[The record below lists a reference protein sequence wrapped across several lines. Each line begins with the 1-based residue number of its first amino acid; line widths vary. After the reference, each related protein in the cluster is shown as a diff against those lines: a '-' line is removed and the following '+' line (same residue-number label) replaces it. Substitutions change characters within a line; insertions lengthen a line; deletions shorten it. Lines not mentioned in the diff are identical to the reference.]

1 MRYTYLLCSTLLWVL
16 LLVFLLPGTGM
27 AVQGNE
33 ESQDTAPVKALWE
46 EVKHMRKEMEEQ
58 KKENETRIKT
68 LEEEIQRLRQRLGV
82 GTVQD
87 SVGVGAD
94 DLDALLDDSNLED
107 EEGGLDALL
116 GDLTGGGDKTDLTG
130 AEPLS
135 APSGHIFQSMNPN
148 ISILGD
154 FIGHYTSEEGGDFD
168 DQFLFR
174 EVELG
179 FSAAVDP
186 YARADFFIGLGQ
198 EEDGE
203 WEVGLEEGYVTFLS
217 IPWGLQPRLGR
228 FKSTFGK
235 ANPVH
240 AHALPWVEYPL
251 VIQNYFGDEGLSG
264 DGVGLNWLVPNPWD
278 KFIEF
283 SYELTNNDNV
293 MFAGNASDDL
303 LHMLH
308 LKNFFDLSDASTL
321 ELGLSYATAPNND
334 GHGGSRTDV
343 AGVDLTF
350 RWRPPRSGLY
360 KSFLWQTE
368 YMSAS
373 AELPGEEEDS
383 WGLYSALDF
392 QFERRWTVGTRY
404 DYSEMPYDSDLE
416 EKAYSGFLTFIQS
429 EFLYWRLAYRHTE
442 RNFSTLIDERDADEI
457 FLQMNFGLGPHRAHK
472 Y

>member
-1 MRYTYLLCSTLLWVL
+1 MRYTYSVCSTLLGVL
-16 LLVFLLPGTGM
+16 LWVFMLPGTAV
-27 AVQGNE
+27 AVQGDE
-33 ESQDTAPVKALWE
+33 ESRESAAVDALWE
-46 EVKHMRKEMEEQ
+46 EVKHLKKEMEKQ
-58 KKENETRIKT
+58 KKENETRIKA
-68 LEEEIQRLRQRLGV
+68 LEQEVQHLQQRLAE
-82 GTVQD
+82 GTPQ
-87 SVGVGAD
+87 D
-94 DLDALLDDSNLED
+94 DLGPFVDDSDLED

-116 GDLTGGGDKTDLTG
+116 GNLTSDEDEMDLT
-130 AEPLS
+130 APEPLS
-135 APSGHIFQSMNPN
+135 APSGNIFQSMNPD
-148 ISILGD
+148 ISIIGD
-154 FIGHYTSEEGGDFD
+154 FIGHYTSEEGGNFD
-168 DQFLFR
+168 DEFLFR

-217 IPWGLQPRLGR
+217 VPWGLQPRLGR

-251 VIQNYFGDEGLSG
+251 VIQNYFGDEGLAG
-264 DGVGLNWLVPNPWD
+264 DGVGVHWLVPNPWD
-278 KFIEF
+278 KYIEL
-283 SYELTNNDNV
+283 SYEATNNDNA
-293 MFAGNASDDL
+293 MFAGQESDDL
-303 LHMLH
+303 LHVVH

-334 GHGGSRTDV
+334 GHGGSRTDI

-350 RWRPPRSGLY
+350 RWRPPRAGLY

-368 YMSAS
+368 YMAAS
-373 AELPGEEEDS
+373 AELPGGDVDS

-392 QFERRWTVGTRY
+392 QFARRWTVGTRY
-404 DYSEMPYDSDLE
+404 DHSEMPYDSDLHE
-416 EKAYSGFLTFIQS
+416 NAYSGFLTFMQS
-429 EFLYWRLAYRHTE
+429 EFLYWRLAYRHME
-442 RNFSTLIDERDADEI
+442 RNYITLIDEEDADEI
-457 FLQMNFGLGPHRAHK
+457 FLQVNFGLGPHRAHK

>member
-1 MRYTYLLCSTLLWVL
+1 MRHTYLVYSTLLGILVW
-16 LLVFLLPGTGM
+16 VFLPPCTGM

-33 ESQDTAPVKALWE
+33 ESQHTESFNALWE
-46 EVKHMRKEMEEQ
+46 EVKRLQQEMERQRKESEA
-58 KKENETRIKT
+58 RIKA
-68 LEEEIQRLRQRLGV
+68 LEEEIQQLQHHLV
-82 GTVQD
+82 AVAAQD
-87 SVGVGAD
+87 EPDSF
-94 DLDALLDDSNLED
+94 LEDSNLDD

-116 GDLTGGGDKTDLTG
+116 GELTGGEDETDLTS

-135 APSGHIFQSMNPN
+135 APSGNIFQSMNPN
-148 ISILGD
+148 ISIIGD
-154 FIGHYTSEEGGDFD
+154 FIGHFISEEGGELD

-186 YARADFFIGLGQ
+186 YARADFFISLGQ

-217 IPWGLQPRLGR
+217 IPWGLQPRVGR

-235 ANPVH
+235 ANPMH

-251 VIQNYFGDEGLSG
+251 MIQNYFGDEGLAG
-264 DGVGLNWLVPNPWD
+264 DGVGVNWLVPNPWD
-278 KFIEF
+278 KFIEL
-283 SYELTNNDNV
+283 SYEATNNDNV
-293 MFAGNASDDL
+293 MFAGHESDDL
-303 LHMLH
+303 LHVVH
-308 LKNFFDLSDASTL
+308 LKDFFDLSDASTL

-343 AGVDLTF
+343 AGADLTF
-350 RWRPPRSGLY
+350 RWRPPRAGLY

-368 YMSAS
+368 YMAAS
-373 AELPGEEEDS
+373 AELPQGEVDS

-392 QFERRWTVGTRY
+392 QFARRWTAGARY

-416 EKAYSGFLTFIQS
+416 EEAYSGFLTFMQS

-442 RNFSTLIDERDADEI
+442 RNFITLIDEKDADEI

>member
-1 MRYTYLLCSTLLWVL
+1 MRHTNLVYTTLLGVL
-16 LLVFLLPGTGM
+16 LWVFLLPDTGM
-27 AVQGNE
+27 AAQGNE
-33 ESQDTAPVKALWE
+33 ESQDTAPVNALWE
-46 EVKHMRKEMEEQ
+46 EVKRLQQEMEKQ
-58 KKENETRIKT
+58 KKESETRIKA
-68 LEEEIQRLRQRLGV
+68 LEEKVQHLQQRLAE
-82 GTVQD
+82 GTPL
-87 SVGVGAD
+87 D
-94 DLDALLDDSNLED
+94 DLGTFVDDSDLED

-116 GDLTGGGDKTDLTG
+116 GDLTGGEDDTDLTG
-130 AEPLS
+130 ATPIS
-135 APSGHIFQSMNPN
+135 APSGNIFQSMNPN

-154 FIGHYTSEEGGDFD
+154 FLGHYTSEEGGEPD

-217 IPWGLQPRLGR
+217 VPWGLQPRLGR

-251 VIQNYFGDEGLSG
+251 VIQNYFGDEGLAG
-264 DGVGLNWLVPNPWD
+264 DGVGVNWLIANPWD

-283 SYELTNNDNV
+283 TYEAINNDNE
-293 MFAGNASDDL
+293 MFAGQESDDL
-303 LHMLH
+303 LHVLH
-308 LKNFFDLSDASTL
+308 LKNFFDLSHASTL
-321 ELGLSYATAPNND
+321 ELGLSYATAPNDD
-334 GHGGSRTDV
+334 GRSGNRTDV

-350 RWRPPRSGLY
+350 RWRPARSGLY

-368 YMSAS
+368 YMAAS
-373 AELPGEEEDS
+373 AELPWGEIDS
-383 WGLYSALDF
+383 WGLYSALSY
-392 QFERRWTVGTRY
+392 QFARRWTVGTRF

-416 EKAYSGFLTFIQS
+416 EEAYSGFLTFMQS

-442 RNFSTLIDERDADEI
+442 RNFITLIDEKDADEI
-457 FLQMNFGLGPHRAHK
+457 FLQMNFGLGPHRAHR